1 MSEEVPLA
9 ELLVRAGKVFT
20 LARQLGFAFEQEAQ
34 LPERG
39 SVLAIWQRVGKTFRE
54 LSDSLLDLHEPMRNP
69 PDGFASVAQ
78 QLLKAA
84 DLVKG
89 IRKCL
94 VGKDGAPDLLAS
106 YPDLKLVSQD
116 GWESVNEVAESW
128 QMDGVGGAR
137 AGIVFRRLTEND
149 PDARAGWERASAKLT
164 VFGLALRA
172 VMNSPEYQALEE
184 LKRQHLKELA
194 DAIQAARK
202 KTEDELAARHF
213 PRPKSLEDWEHIALI
228 AEIPAEKVLSGKLTI
243 REIHACAL
251 AWADRQASKARL
263 SGANEPAGD
272 LAAAQGGTSAR
283 RRGRKKANL
292 NTIQKEAEIAAAWAR
307 ARDAGVFK
315 SDFVKDNNLT
325 IRKLKALL
333 DRVAKRN
340 RPSE

>member
-20 LARQLGFAFEQEAQ
+20 LARQLGFAFEQKAQ

-39 SVLAIWQRVGKTFRE
+39 SVLAIWQRIGKTFRE

-94 VGKDGAPDLLAS
+94 VGNDGAPDLLAS
-106 YPDLKLVSQD
+106 YPNLKLVSQD
-116 GWESVNEVAESW
+116 GWESVNEVAESR
-128 QMDGVGGAR
+128 QLDGVGGAP

-149 PDARAGWERASAKLT
+149 PDARAGWERASAKLE

-213 PRPKSLEDWEHIALI
+213 PRPKSIEDWEHIALI
-228 AEIPAEKVLSGKLTI
+228 AEIPADKVLSGNLSL

-251 AWADRQASKARL
+251 AWADRQTIKARL
-263 SGANEPAGD
+263 SGAGERAGE
-272 LAAAQGGTSAR
+272 LEIAQEGASVKR
-283 RRGRKKANL
+283 SGRKKADFE
-292 NTIQKEAEIAAAWAR
+292 TIQKEGELAAAWKR
-307 ARDAGVFK
+307 AREAGVYK
-315 SDFVKDNNLT
+315 ADFARDCKIAVSRLD
-325 IRKLKALL
+325 ALL

-340 RPSE
+340 RLSE